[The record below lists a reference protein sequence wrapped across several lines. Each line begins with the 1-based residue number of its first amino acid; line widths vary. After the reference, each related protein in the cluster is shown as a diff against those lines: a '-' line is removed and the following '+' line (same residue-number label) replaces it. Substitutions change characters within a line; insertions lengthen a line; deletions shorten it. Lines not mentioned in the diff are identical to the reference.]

1 MFGKKKNKKALNQQ
15 DTHDVADTEPS
26 EVSEPVIPKKAKA
39 DSKKKKKGFSL
50 FGSRRSKEPIR
61 ITDAMQLEESVATSA
76 IDVLTGITEEHVPS
90 AVRYIDGEG
99 FIIIALTN
107 EQLETFNLDVK
118 SEVFGSFAEGLR
130 NETIESITLPKD
142 IERGVIG
149 LIPTLDTLQ
158 ALEEFEFLDN
168 AQYHYALVPEDM
180 TDDDGIL
187 LLNNTV
193 IFDDLLTYANDFN
206 LQYELQDMEVVVFST
221 EGRNQD
227 EDVEEPNYM
236 TEEEVQT
243 FIDPKPE
250 PLVFEDDEDDSIS
263 FIDDMDT
270 MQDEHTMDAM
280 DDTIPTY
287 SFPEDD
293 ADMVDDMDSFTTE
306 DVVEMDEETMGTSF
320 VPTDLTEEEASE
332 QVRQL
337 TLQIKDT
344 ELGLEL
350 TTEKFDDYF
359 ANQRVV
365 NFEIVDDQG
374 NELQRTLNEMRR
386 DANSELERIH
396 QDGVQSLR
404 QYFISSIRQAYEV
417 VQQNL
422 DVTDE
427 SSRYYEA
434 YEAIKSRFND
444 TMNRRSDIEHQRSK
458 EIRADYDARLQ
469 AYVENAKRLAE
480 ASFERIYGDEH
491 RRTLQQVSQLVVEE
505 IQVERDASF
514 AELHTDR
521 RMVASNMF
529 ERIITTLLRELTQQ
543 FNTLAEKEMSVYDG
557 FRQNMEIY
565 LRKHYSDEVLRA
577 KAEAEK
583 LRQMHEAERV
593 REEYDQM
600 LLTKT
605 RMLEE
610 QEATYHE
617 KLQKMDAEHR
627 MRIEE
632 VRAEMNRMVERERQD
647 NDTLRESVRQ
657 ANQSNAL
664 IGEQK
669 DKEIEHRMKTLENM
683 LEAKDAEIRYVTER
697 AERNERPMKFIM
709 SSIGAVALAAG
720 ILFGFLFGASNT
732 AKQVS
737 VEPQPTTQQQV
748 SNETAQPNTDASSD
762 SAQ

>member
-1 MFGKKKNKKALNQQ
+1 MFGKKKNKKALNQK
-15 DTHDVADTEPS
+15 DTHDVTDTEPS
-26 EVSEPVIPKKAKA
+26 EVSEPTAPKKAKA

-61 ITDAMQLEESVATSA
+61 MTDAMQLEESVASSA
-76 IDVLTGITEEHVPS
+76 IDVLTGITEDHVPS
-90 AVRYIDGEG
+90 AVRFIDNEG

-118 SEVFGSFAEGLR
+118 SEEFGSFAEGLR

-158 ALEEFEFLDN
+158 ALEEFEFLDGVL
-168 AQYHYALVPEDM
+168 YHFALVPTDM

-193 IFDDLLTYANDFN
+193 IFDDLLTYANDFS
-206 LQYELQDMEVVVFST
+206 LQYELQGMDVTVIST
-221 EGRNQD
+221 EGHMQD
-227 EDVEEPNYM
+227 DDVEEPNYM

-243 FIDPKPE
+243 FIDPEPE
-250 PLVFEDDEDDSIS
+250 SAVFNDVDDEDDSMS
-263 FIDDMDT
+263 FIDDTDT
-270 MQDEHTMDAM
+270 MQGVDEM
-280 DDTIPTY
+280 DDTIPMY

-293 ADMVDDMDSFTTE
+293 VDMVDDIDSFTTE
-306 DVVEMDEETMGTSF
+306 DTVEVDEDTMETPF
-320 VPTDLTEEEASE
+320 VSTDLTEEEASE

-386 DANSELERIH
+386 DANSELERIR

-422 DVTDE
+422 DVNDE

-469 AYVENAKRLAE
+469 EYVENAKRLAE

-543 FNTLAEKEMSVYDG
+543 FNVLAEKEMSVYDG